1 MTIRLNRHHCPF
13 CTYLKGYLDGRIM
26 KCAGLNEQGVIESA
40 YVAAWLACYDEWV
53 DEQINLLESTLKGL
67 RQETADLL
75 AYEAVVRRKLV
86 RLYAEDVTPEAE
98 AVTIADKRKARNQ
111 AITEAE
117 LLIERDR
124 IVRRLYEI
132 HEKILSRQISARQD
146 LDKAAANLR
155 ARFATYANGVL
166 RKQQVADAML
176 PHVGSRKDPFTLYP
190 AVHAQQD
197 SKMLKLIQEVEDNE
211 D

>member
-1 MTIRLNRHHCPF
+1 MKIRINRHHCPV
-13 CTYLKGYLDGRIM
+13 CTYLKGCIDGRIV
-26 KCAGLNEQGVIESA
+26 KCAGLNDQGVIESA

-53 DEQINLLESTLKGL
+53 DEQINLLESALKGL

-75 AYEAVVRRKLV
+75 ADEAVVRRKLV

-98 AVTIADKRKARNQ
+98 AVTISDKRKARNQ

-146 LDKAAANLR
+146 LDKAASNLR
-155 ARFATYANGVL
+155 ARFATYSNGVL
-166 RKQQVADAML
+166 RKKIAEAML
-176 PHVGSRKDPFTLYP
+176 PQVGSRKDPFALYE
-190 AVHAQQD
+190 AAHAQLD
-197 SKMLKLIQEVEDNE
+197 TKMLKMLEVEDDEN
-211 D
+211 

>member
-1 MTIRLNRHHCPF
+1 MKIRINRHHCPV
-13 CTYLKGYLDGRIM
+13 CTYLKGCIDGRIV
-26 KCAGLNEQGVIESA
+26 KCAGLNDQGVIESA

-53 DEQINLLESTLKGL
+53 DEQINLLESALKGL

-75 AYEAVVRRKLV
+75 ADEAVVRRKLV

-146 LDKAAANLR
+146 LDKAVANLR
-155 ARFATYANGVL
+155 ARLCTYANGVL
-166 RKQQVADAML
+166 RKQVTEAML
-176 PHVGSRKDPFTLYP
+176 PHVGSLKDPFALYE
-190 AVHAQQD
+190 AAHAQLD
-197 SKMLKLIQEVEDNE
+197 TKMLKMLEVEDDEN
-211 D
+211 